1 MQPIAVSDKQILRK
15 SEFPSCAREALQKV
29 EQLCVPQAGG
39 RPPSAKEMDLA
50 MEIMAEFIFCEVDR
64 RGNSKKLTCIQQLQ
78 LAQLLCDYFAG
89 VHFGSGG
96 PTGAAIGPN
105 GDTARN
111 TLFLSLFPPT
121 TSKGRAQ
128 ALVQLVSMA
137 ISTKNKPVLDSTGI
151 WMQQL
156 GCTSKLVLQLADG
169 LVKDYFVLVPKA
181 VIRLQDLPALAPH
194 FTANF
199 LSTVAE
205 MYATS
210 ELKDGFSPPP
220 AALLEVITQWVSDN
234 PRLCLTALVVNLQ
247 PLLPL
252 GSIPMAA
259 LTPFAGLFR
268 WCVLSPLLT
277 SSNSSKTSSELSNG
291 SSNGI
296 TNSKIGIKKDK
307 GIGGEI
313 DLHNGDISVGKESP
327 LYSQLHLALL
337 ESLVENVY
345 PSVNRP
351 NNVKDVVSVQHIAGI
366 VEPVHNWFN
375 TRLKMS
381 ERSPPQLSNNEHEA
395 LELALDR
402 LGQAVQIALAANC
415 VYGNKQYLLTQLDT
429 LKHLPESRLLRI
441 VLQTHQAPS
450 LF

>member
-1 MQPIAVSDKQILRK
+1 MQLITMSEKQSLRK
-15 SEFPSCAREALQKV
+15 SEFPTCAREALHKV
-29 EQLCVPQAGG
+29 EQLCVPQASG

-89 VHFGSGG
+89 VQFGGSG
-96 PTGAAIGPN
+96 PSGAIAGPN

-111 TLFLSLFPPT
+111 TIFLSLFPPT

-156 GCTSKLVLQLADG
+156 GCTSKLVLQLAEG

-181 VIRLQDLPALAPH
+181 VTRLQDLPALAPH

-199 LSTVAE
+199 LTTVAE
-205 MYATS
+205 MYASS
-210 ELKDGFSPPP
+210 EQKDGFSPPP
-220 AALLEVITQWVSDN
+220 AALLEVVTQWVSDN
-234 PRLCLTALVVNLQ
+234 PRLCLAALIVNLQ

-259 LTPFAGLFR
+259 LTPFAGLFK

-277 SSNSSKTSSELSNG
+277 LSVPCKKSRDVSNG

-296 TNSKIGIKKDK
+296 ASTKLSIKTEGMDNR
-307 GIGGEI
+307 
-313 DLHNGDISVGKESP
+313 NGDDSGKESP

-345 PSVNRP
+345 PTVNRV
-351 NNVKDVVSVQHIAGI
+351 NSVKDVVSVQHIAGI
-366 VEPVHNWFN
+366 VEPIQTWYSNQ
-375 TRLKMS
+375 LKIS
-381 ERSPPQLSNNEHEA
+381 ERAPPELNHEGHQA

-402 LGQAVQIALAANC
+402 FGQAVQVALAANC
-415 VYGNKQYLLTQLDT
+415 AYGNKQYLLTQLET
-429 LKHLPESRLLRI
+429 LKHLPGSRLLRI
-441 VLQTHQAPS
+441 VLKTRDRKS
-450 LF
+450 VV

>member
-1 MQPIAVSDKQILRK
+1 MSDKQSLRK
-15 SEFPSCAREALQKV
+15 TDFPGCAREALAKV

-39 RPPSAKEMDLA
+39 KPPSAKEMDLA

-64 RGNSKKLTCIQQLQ
+64 RGNPRKLSCIQQLQ
-78 LAQLLCDYFAG
+78 LAQLLCDYFSG
-89 VHFGSGG
+89 VQPGVPG
-96 PTGAAIGPN
+96 PSTHQGPQ

-111 TLFLSLFPPT
+111 TIFLSLFPPT

-137 ISTKNKPVLDSTGI
+137 ISTNNQPVLDSTGI

-156 GCTSKLVLQLADG
+156 GCTSKLVLQLAEG

-181 VIRLQDLPALAPH
+181 VDCLQDLPTLAPQ
-194 FTANF
+194 FTAN
-199 LSTVAE
+199 LLTTIAE
-205 MYATS
+205 MYASS
-210 ELKDGFSPPP
+210 EHKDGFSPPP
-220 AALLEVITQWVSDN
+220 GALLEVVTLWVSDN
-234 PRLCLTALVVNLQ
+234 PGLCLAALLVNMQ

-259 LTPFAGLFR
+259 LTPFAGLFK

-277 SSNSSKTSSELSNG
+277 SEYLKNSCEVSNG
-291 SSNGI
+291 SSNSSATSKPGSKKEGD
-296 TNSKIGIKKDK
+296 NSSSQNVDFPM
-307 GIGGEI
+307 
-313 DLHNGDISVGKESP
+313 KECP

-345 PSVNRP
+345 PSVNRA
-351 NNVKDVVSVQHIAGI
+351 NNVKDVVSVQHLAGI
-366 VEPVHNWFN
+366 VEPVQNWH
-375 TRLKMS
+375 TKRLKLS
-381 ERSPPQLSNNEHEA
+381 EKVPPELSQEDHEV

-402 LGQAVQIALAANC
+402 LGQSVQVALAANC
-415 VYGNKQYLLTQLDT
+415 AYGNKQYLLTQLES

-441 VLQTHQAPS
+441 VLKTHQAQS

>member
-1 MQPIAVSDKQILRK
+1 MQPSPMSDKQTLRK

-64 RGNSKKLTCIQQLQ
+64 RGNNKKLTCIQQLQ

-96 PTGAAIGPN
+96 PTGAAAGPS

-181 VIRLQDLPALAPH
+181 VTRLQDLPALAPH
-194 FTANF
+194 FTANL

-205 MYATS
+205 MYACS
-210 ELKDGFSPPP
+210 EQKDGFSPPP

-277 SSNSSKTSSELSNG
+277 TSNSIKASGDLSNG

-296 TNSKIGIKKDK
+296 SNGKMNIKKEK
-307 GIGGEI
+307 GGGDMNSHKR
-313 DLHNGDISVGKESP
+313 DLGVGKEPP

-366 VEPVHNWFN
+366 VEPVHNWYN
-375 TRLKMS
+375 KQLKLS
-381 ERSPPQLSNNEHEA
+381 ESSPPHLSVDEHEA

>member
-1 MQPIAVSDKQILRK
+1 MQPITMSEKQSLRK
-15 SEFPSCAREALQKV
+15 SEFPACAREALIKV
-29 EQLCVPQAGG
+29 EQLCVPQASG

-64 RGNSKKLTCIQQLQ
+64 RGHSRKLTCIQQLQ

-89 VHFGSGG
+89 VQFGSSG
-96 PTGAAIGPN
+96 PQGAIIGPN

-121 TSKGRAQ
+121 TSKNRAQ

-156 GCTSKLVLQLADG
+156 GCTSKLVLQLAEG

-181 VIRLQDLPALAPH
+181 VTRLQDLPSLAPH

-199 LSTVAE
+199 LTTVAE
-205 MYATS
+205 MYGCP
-210 ELKDGFSPPP
+210 EQKDGFSPPP
-220 AALLEVITQWVSDN
+220 AALLEVVTQWVSDN
-234 PRLCLTALVVNLQ
+234 PRLCLAALVVNLQ

-259 LTPFAGLFR
+259 LTPFAGLFK
-268 WCVLSPLLT
+268 WCVLSPLLAT
-277 SSNSSKTSSELSNG
+277 SKSRKARGGTANG
-291 SSNGI
+291 SSNGSSDGKV
-296 TNSKIGIKKDK
+296 NVKKESSDN
-307 GIGGEI
+307 G
-313 DLHNGDISVGKESP
+313 LHNGDQTIPKECP
-327 LYSQLHLALL
+327 LYSRLHLALL

-345 PSVNRP
+345 PSVHRTNS
-351 NNVKDVVSVQHIAGI
+351 VKDVVSVQHLASI
-366 VEPVHNWFN
+366 VEPVQNWYI
-375 TRLKMS
+375 KQVMMS
-381 ERSPPQLSNNEHEA
+381 ESKPQELTQEAHEA

-402 LGQAVQIALAANC
+402 LGQSVQVALAANC
-415 VYGNKQYLLTQLDT
+415 AYGNKQYLLTQLDT
-429 LKHLPESRLLRI
+429 LKHLPESR
-441 VLQTHQAPS
+441 HGPP
-450 LF
+450 

>member
-1 MQPIAVSDKQILRK
+1 MQLIMMSEKQSLRK
-15 SEFPSCAREALQKV
+15 SEFPNCAREALHKV
-29 EQLCVPQAGG
+29 EQLCVPQASG

-64 RGNSKKLTCIQQLQ
+64 RGHSKKLTCIQQLQ

-89 VHFGSGG
+89 VQFGGSG
-96 PTGAAIGPN
+96 PLGAIAGPN

-111 TLFLSLFPPT
+111 TIFLSLFPPT

-156 GCTSKLVLQLADG
+156 GCTSKLVLQLAEG

-181 VIRLQDLPALAPH
+181 VTRLQDLPALAPH

-199 LSTVAE
+199 LTTVAE
-205 MYATS
+205 TYASS
-210 ELKDGFSPPP
+210 EQKDGFSPPP

-234 PRLCLTALVVNLQ
+234 PRLCLAALIVNLQ

-259 LTPFAGLFR
+259 LTPFAGLFK

-277 SSNSSKTSSELSNG
+277 LSVSNKKSRDITNG

-296 TNSKIGIKKDK
+296 TSTKNVKTEGMNNQD
-307 GIGGEI
+307 GEC
-313 DLHNGDISVGKESP
+313 SGKESP

-345 PSVNRP
+345 SSANRVNSVR
-351 NNVKDVVSVQHIAGI
+351 DVVSVQHIAGI
-366 VEPVHNWFN
+366 VEPVHTWYN
-375 TRLKMS
+375 TQLKIS
-381 ERSPPQLSNNEHEA
+381 ERKPPELSRAGHEA

-402 LGQAVQIALAANC
+402 LGQAVQVALAANC
-415 VYGNKQYLLTQLDT
+415 AYGNKQYLLTQLDT
-429 LKHLPESRLLRI
+429 LKNLPGSRLLRI
-441 VLQTHQAPS
+441 VLKTHQTPS